1 MSIIFILMAVEN
13 HFDHFEVLPSLHL
26 RWKIIHIYVIC
37 LNCFFFSCHNSS
49 IPISNSLSHSWFGPF
64 RANNAAMRESGQI
77 PSNLLVHNFQHPYK
91 NDGHHVRDGHHGQDG
106 RHGRDNHHC

>member
-13 HFDHFEVLPSLHL
+13 HFDHFEALPSFHL

-49 IPISNSLSHSWFGPF
+49 IPISNPLSHSWFGQPGHT
-64 RANNAAMRESGQI
+64 GQT
-77 PSNLLVHNFQHPYK
+77 
-91 NDGHHVRDGHHGQDG
+91 GQTSQRG
-106 RHGRDNHHC
+106 QTG